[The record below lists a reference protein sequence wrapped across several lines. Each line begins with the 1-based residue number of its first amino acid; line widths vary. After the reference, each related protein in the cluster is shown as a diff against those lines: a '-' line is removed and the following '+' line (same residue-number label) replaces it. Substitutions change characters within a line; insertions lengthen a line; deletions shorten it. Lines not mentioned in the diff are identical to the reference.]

1 MDFNSESEFEKA
13 LIKILT
19 TQRGW
24 EETVLNYPTEED
36 LLKNWADILYNNNNT
51 IDKLNGCPLTDTEMQ
66 QIIEQIETLKTPLR
80 LNGFI
85 NGGSVSIKRD
95 NTEDKE
101 HFGQEIS
108 LKIYSRHEIAAGESR
123 YQIARQPKFKAP
135 SSVYPSK
142 RGDLMLLINGM
153 PVIHIELKKS
163 GIPVSQAYNQIERY
177 SKSSV
182 FTGIFSLIQIFVAM
196 TPEETVYFAN
206 PGQNG
211 KFNKDFY
218 FHWADFNNE
227 PLNNWKDIA
236 DKLLYIPMAH
246 ELIGFYTVPDKTDGI
261 LKVMR
266 SYQYFAANA
275 ISDAVN
281 KKDWN
286 DLEQKGGYIW
296 HTTGS
301 GKTMTSFKSAQL
313 IATSKKADKVVFLLD
328 RVELGTQTFMFYQK
342 YKNDNEEVQDTE
354 NTNVLIKKL
363 KSSEYND
370 TLIVTSI
377 QKMSNIKDEI
387 GGTKKADIDI
397 INSKRIVFVI
407 DECHRDTFGEMLYTI
422 KTTFPKAMFF
432 GFTGTPIV
440 EENKKIS
447 NTTADVFGKE
457 LHRYTIADGIRDKN
471 VLGFDPYK
479 ILIYKDKDLR
489 QKVALE
495 QAKAKTEQEVMNDPV
510 KKEIYYKFM
519 DSAQTPMAGHKT
531 PDGKT
536 IKGIEDLLPNTQ
548 YDTDEFREK
557 VVEDILDNWTRFSR
571 NNKFHALF
579 ATTGINEAIYYYRLL
594 KEKIKE
600 KHLNIKIS
608 ALFDPNING
617 NDGDGHG
624 KEEAL
629 AEIITD
635 YNKMYN
641 KLFTIPTHDLF
652 KKDISNRLAHKKPY
666 QLIDKTPEE
675 QLDILIVVNQML
687 TGFDS
692 KWINTLYVDKE
703 LRYESIIQ
711 AFSRTNRLFDYNE
724 KPSGIIRY
732 YRKPHTMEK
741 NIEKAVKT
749 YCGDRKIGIFVDKLK
764 GNLLNIN
771 AEYNKIYELFNSC
784 GIKNFEKLPTDSAM
798 CGAFVKHFNQL
809 NRYIQAAKIQ
819 GFKWSKNKYI
829 VDNDEEIIIVI
840 TEEIYNTLLVRY
852 KEIPKGKGGENGND
866 IPYDVDATIIEINTQ
881 QINYEYMNS
890 RFKKFLKD
898 LSQPNITEE
907 KLEQIRT
914 EFSKSFSILSVE
926 DQLIAKT
933 IIYDI
938 NVRNIKLDN
947 NKSFMDYIV
956 EYKIT
961 ETDKQINEIHNNLG
975 ADKELLKKFIESKV
989 TEQNINEFGRF
1000 DKLRNSVDKQKA
1012 QEYFETVK
1020 GTKLSNFQV
1029 SIEIDK
1035 FLRDYILGK
1044 QE

>member
-1 MDFNSESEFEKA
+1 MNFNSESEFEKA

-36 LLKNWADILYNNNNT
+36 LLKNWANILYNNNNT
-51 IDKLNGCPLTDTEMQ
+51 IDKLNGYPLTDTEMQ

-236 DKLLYIPMAH
+236 DKFLYIPMAH

-342 YKNDNEEVQDTE
+342 YKNDDEEVQDTE
-354 NTNVLIKKL
+354 NTNVLISKL
-363 KSSEYND
+363 KSPDYND

-377 QKMSNIKDEI
+377 QKMSNIKDEV

-407 DECHRDTFGEMLYTI
+407 DECHRDTFGDMLYTI

-457 LHRYTIADGIRDKN
+457 LQRYTIADGIRDKN

-479 ILIYKDKDLR
+479 ILIYKDIDLR
-489 QKVALE
+489 RQVALE
-495 QAKAKTEQEVMNDPV
+495 QAKAKTEQEALEDPV

-519 DSAQTPMAGHKT
+519 NPTQTPMAGYNNSEDKY
-531 PDGKT
+531 

-557 VVEDILDNWTRFSR
+557 VVEDILNNWTMFSR

-579 ATTGINEAIYYYRLL
+579 ATTGICEAIYYYKLL

-600 KHLNIKIS
+600 KGLNIKIS
-608 ALFDPNING
+608 ALFDPNIDNNG
-617 NDGDGHG
+617 TGKY
-624 KEEAL
+624 KEESL

-711 AFSRTNRLFDYNE
+711 AFSRTNRLFDYME

-732 YRKPHTMEK
+732 YRKPHTMEQ

-749 YCGDRKIGIFVDKLK
+749 YCGDRKIGIFVDKLR

-771 AEYNKIYELFNSC
+771 VKYNDIYELFNSC

-798 CGAFVKHFNQL
+798 CGAFVKYFNQL

-819 GFKWSKNKYI
+819 CFKWSKNKYI
-829 VDNDEEIIIVI
+829 VDNDEEITIVI

-852 KEIPKGKGGENGND
+852 KEIPKGKGSGGDD
-866 IPYDVDATIIEINTQ
+866 IPYDIETNIIEINTQ

-898 LSQPNITEE
+898 LSQPNITKE

-1012 QEYFETVK
+1012 KEYFEILK
-1020 GTKLSNFQV
+1020 GTKLSVFQV